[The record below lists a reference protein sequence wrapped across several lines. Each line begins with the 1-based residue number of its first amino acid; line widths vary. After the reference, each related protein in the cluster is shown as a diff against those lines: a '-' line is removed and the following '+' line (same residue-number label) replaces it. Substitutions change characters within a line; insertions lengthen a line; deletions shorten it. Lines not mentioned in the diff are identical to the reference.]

1 MGTGD
6 AVKWLTML
14 GPEFHPKTE
23 AVLPKKQNKMLWNHM
38 TEAVLCPSG
47 VPLPQKAGHQGPSNA
62 NSGVLKLQSLINGRA
77 QFKGD
82 KSIC

>member
-23 AVLPKKQNKMLWNHM
+23 AVVLWNHNT

>member
-6 AVKWLTML
+6 AVKRLTML
-14 GPEFHPKTE
+14 GPKFHPKTE
-23 AVLPKKQNKMLWNHM
+23 AVLPKKKNNM

-47 VPLPQKAGHQGPSNA
+47 VPLPQKSGHQGPSDA
-62 NSGVLKLQSLINGRA
+62 NSGILKLQSLINGRA